1 MANARR
7 NIVLLLLMFVIML
20 SIMDKTIFAFAGPQI
35 IDELHLSPSTFGL
48 IGSAFYCLYS
58 ISGVLVGFLANRV
71 PSRWILL
78 GMALVWMA
86 SQAVTGLSQTLV
98 GLILGR
104 LLLGAGTGPAT
115 AITQHA
121 CFKWFDA
128 RNRVVP
134 STLVQVSIML
144 GALLGGISLPLAVDH
159 IGWRGAYLALGAAS
173 VVWMIA
179 WLLFGAEGQQ
189 GMSAP
194 TQRPEETRYRKLL
207 LDRTYVWVTVVG
219 FLGYLPNAL
228 AYSWIPVYM
237 QKGHGLTPL
246 QNGYLALGATTFVL
260 LVNVAASVLA
270 RWAGRRG
277 ASLQTTMIRVPMI
290 AALLAGGAYLLLA
303 LEHGDRTLTIAIYC
317 VGCALVNVVPT
328 FTNAVVGHIAPP
340 QKRGAMLAIHIGLVT
355 SAGILAPWIVGQLIA
370 AQGGDIARGFE
381 TAIAAFGVAIM
392 IAACLALRFVR
403 LDPKA
408 AAPAP
413 SAAHN
418 GAETVTS

>member
-35 IDELHLSPSTFGL
+35 IDELDLSPSTFGL

-86 SQAVTGLSQTLV
+86 SQTVTGLSQTLV

-159 IGWRGAYLALGAAS
+159 IGWRGAYLVLGALS

-189 GMSAP
+189 GTPAA
-194 TQRPEETRYRKLL
+194 TEHQQETRYRSLL
-207 LDRTYVWVTVVG
+207 LGRTYVWITVVG
-219 FLGYLPNAL
+219 FIGYLPNAL

-260 LVNVAASVLA
+260 LVNVAASALA
-270 RWAGRRG
+270 LGRPPRSLAPDHSNPSADDCRTTGRWRLPVAGFRARRSHPYHRDLLRGMRADQRGPDLHQRRSRAHCATAEAWCDAGYPYRPGHQRRHSGSLDRRAVGRRTG
-277 ASLQTTMIRVPMI
+277 R
-290 AALLAGGAYLLLA
+290 
-303 LEHGDRTLTIAIYC
+303 
-317 VGCALVNVVPT
+317 
-328 FTNAVVGHIAPP
+328 
-340 QKRGAMLAIHIGLVT
+340 
-355 SAGILAPWIVGQLIA
+355 
-370 AQGGDIARGFE
+370 
-381 TAIAAFGVAIM
+381 
-392 IAACLALRFVR
+392 
-403 LDPKA
+403 
-408 AAPAP
+408 
-413 SAAHN
+413 
-418 GAETVTS
+418 